1 MATVTK
7 RPTIAVS
14 IVEEKNQWGNL
25 VERNWENL
33 TNLFNDNN
41 NNAHTLQNYP
51 IASGVGTVNKPGK
64 VKATGFGFTG
74 EFGSNTRI
82 NKVIFYWDE
91 YARAMPWP
99 GVTHVL
105 MNFPYK
111 DIKLLKANGGGDTG
125 YKRHNIRVHNYRT
138 SRSLEFTRETDM
150 PSVRPSDIQSS
161 DFGVYFNPAR
171 NIGPNTGWM
180 FLNDFRVEVDYTD
193 PTYML
198 QGSISSGKVLGEQA
212 VYTLTLTN
220 TNNCHNGVNIPVSIT
235 LPAGLTY
242 SSQSGDGNYNTST
255 NKWDAVLNNQGTATL
270 KLTLNTTQQ
279 GTKSIIASVDN
290 FNISLTR
297 STVILPPTYTLSSP
311 NNLEVVHNAANL
323 TYPVTV
329 TVNTSI
335 ITSAQVKITVPTGLA
350 YVSASGAGTATYNG
364 ATREVTWTAQFT
376 NKTATMSFNWLGNAG
391 EGQSD
396 TYKQDITI
404 GNASLT
410 KEIIVLRTD
419 ITTPYYSDYI
429 IPNEVIKYLRDGEVY
444 TLSCWSIVTDKIL
457 PNVYPGDKN
466 FAISILHDGKEYLS
480 DKATELDNP
489 TRISTTFPYTK
500 NKGLTLRVYG
510 QWLEI
515 NPWNATHE
523 VGGFALYYEKQLLAN
538 PNLLQASGSDVQ
550 LNIATGGDYLKNV
563 NGVRVSSGVTRELS
577 NEWNSNGDY
586 SFKATFNGLSSTEE
600 MSLLA
605 NINEAIPVNPR
616 DEIQIRIKHKSTQ
629 PFRLRV
635 NIRTNDWNSI
645 TTSQVVIS
653 AAPNG
658 SEGVLDFTVPES
670 GAYFY
675 VSIMNTTTPV
685 ANTVYVDNV
694 KILPHNPLLNIE
706 GKKDYEPPATLF
718 DNPDN
723 LIIDGDY
730 AYTVVD
736 PSQTGAGVLLSD
748 IGFGGLE
755 KDEEMIIKGFQIEG
769 DSDVGDDIG
778 MNLTLYTDN
787 TQSNRS
793 IIVGKDDTGFT
804 IGGKR
809 DKWGLNKITLDN
821 LQFELALSNIGID
834 STPAGLRDIRA
845 VLSYDHDQ
853 TKGNPGIYLDDIHSR
868 EYDIFLVPGWK
879 LPEGTQNDI
888 VKSKLTR
895 SPGEKVTSSTPI
907 SKSFT
912 IPFIIMADNL
922 EDATEKLQNI
932 SEWMR
937 NKIDKNGEPITKK
950 LRFEWDPNHRDYN
963 VILDDTLEPDFSNP
977 ANFKVNAKF
986 YVPDGTGWT
995 GTKQTGAIGRNDGII
1010 PIKPTLTVLC
1020 DGSPDGVDIREA
1032 YTGQYMKIRPT
1043 TPFPQ
1048 NTILT
1053 VDFRNRTILDPNGTD
1068 YMGAVTFDSY
1078 IIRILEQSEYD
1089 FTPTTGGVVT
1099 RVEYKE
1105 AV

>member
-7 RPTIAVS
+7 RPTTAVS

-25 VERNWENL
+25 VERKWENL
-33 TNLFNDNN
+33 TNIFNDNN

-64 VKATGFGFTG
+64 VKATGFGFEG

-82 NKVIFYWDE
+82 NKVTFYWDE

-193 PTYML
+193 PVYML

-311 NNLEVVHNAANL
+311 NTLEVVHNAANL

-335 ITSAQVKITVPTGLA
+335 INSAQVKITVPTGLA
-350 YVSASGAGTATYNG
+350 YVSSSGDGTATYDS
-364 ATREVTWTAQFT
+364 ATREVTWTAEFT
-376 NKTATMSFNWLGNAG
+376 NKTATMSFQWLGNAG

-396 TYKQDITI
+396 TYKQDITV

-429 IPNEVIKYLRDGEVY
+429 IPNEVIKYLQDGEVY

-466 FAISILHDGKEYLS
+466 FAISILHDGEEYLS
-480 DKATELDNP
+480 NKATQLDTP
-489 TRISTTFPYTK
+489 TRLSTTFPYTK
-500 NKGLTLRVYG
+500 NMGLTLRVYG

-523 VGGFALYYEKQLLAN
+523 VGGFAIYYEKQL
-538 PNLLQASGSDVQ
+538 
-550 LNIATGGDYLKNV
+550 
-563 NGVRVSSGVTRELS
+563 
-577 NEWNSNGDY
+577 
-586 SFKATFNGLSSTEE
+586 
-600 MSLLA
+600 
-605 NINEAIPVNPR
+605 
-616 DEIQIRIKHKSTQ
+616 
-629 PFRLRV
+629 
-635 NIRTNDWNSI
+635 
-645 TTSQVVIS
+645 
-653 AAPNG
+653 
-658 SEGVLDFTVPES
+658 
-670 GAYFY
+670 
-675 VSIMNTTTPV
+675 
-685 ANTVYVDNV
+685 
-694 KILPHNPLLNIE
+694 NIE
-706 GKKDYEPPATLF
+706 GKSDYELPATLF

-736 PSQTGAGVLLSD
+736 SSQTGAGVLLSR

-755 KDEEMIIKGFQIEG
+755 KDEDMIIKGFQIEG

-809 DKWGLNKITLDN
+809 DKWGLNRITLNN

-834 STPAGLRDIRA
+834 STHAGLRDIRA
-845 VLSYDHDQ
+845 VLSYDYDQ

-963 VILDDTLEPDFSNP
+963 VILDDTLEPNFSNP
-977 ANFKVNAKF
+977 ANFKVSAKF

-1020 DGSPDGVDIREA
+1020 DGSSEGVDIREA

-1048 NTILT
+1048 NTILK
-1053 VDFRNRTILDPNGTD
+1053 VDFQNRTIIDPDGID

-1089 FTPTTGGVVT
+1089 FTPTTGGAVT